1 MKSNLRKALALLLT
15 LIMVM
20 TSLPTSALAEMV
32 TDLAKSVTDV
42 SEGKQLFGDAFVSPL
57 SIVDDNTNNYTTYTF
72 LNEKREEVD
81 KQIVK
86 NGDTLYEPASPEKK
100 GYKFVGWYEEGA
112 SDPFTDFGEQSGIT
126 ATTEVTLTARFEEA
140 RYVFFMESTE
150 DSAHL

>member
-1 MKSNLRKALALLLT
+1 MEDDTMKSNLRKALALLLT

-57 SIVDDNTNNYTTYTF
+57 SIVDDETNKYTTYTF
-72 LNEKREEVD
+72 LNEGKEVD

-86 NGDTLYEPASPEKK
+86 NGDTLYEPASPEQE
-100 GYKFVGWYEEGA
+100 GHKFVGWFKADGTQ
-112 SDPFTDFGEQSGIT
+112 FNTFGEQTGIAET
-126 ATTEVTLTARFEEA
+126 TGTEVTLTAKF
-140 RYVFFMESTE
+140 
-150 DSAHL
+150 